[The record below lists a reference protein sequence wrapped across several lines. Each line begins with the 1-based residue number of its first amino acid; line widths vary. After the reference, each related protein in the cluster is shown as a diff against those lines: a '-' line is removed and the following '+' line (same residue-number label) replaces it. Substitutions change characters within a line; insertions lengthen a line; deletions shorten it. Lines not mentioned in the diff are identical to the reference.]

1 MKMDI
6 SRSNCPVGARVT
18 NISYDT
24 KTDYLIHFS
33 DHKGKPSLQ
42 QGIRN
47 IPLEESSG
55 SRNLGDAMRF
65 VARHMFKHARLGL
78 VRRKVA
84 VFFLAGWA
92 RDAEAVG
99 TDTLGLHVLDIT
111 PMAVSF
117 TEEHNLPEAL
127 LMDGTSSFLVFVW
140 EPGHQQ
146 DVEHLAH
153 CTLCHDP
160 CRPGPRRWTRTW
172 PSWWTA
178 AWTP

>member
-1 MKMDI
+1 MRDILLSLLMKMDI

-127 LMDGTSSFLVFVW
+127 LVGGECWEAGLGEGGWWQGTNSPELMCD
-140 EPGHQQ
+140 H
-146 DVEHLAH
+146 
-153 CTLCHDP
+153 
-160 CRPGPRRWTRTW
+160 
-172 PSWWTA
+172 WW
-178 AWTP
+178 W

>member
-1 MKMDI
+1 M
-6 SRSNCPVGARVT
+6 GARVT

-84 VFFLAGWA
+84 VFSWRAGPVMQKPSA
-92 RDAEAVG
+92 RIHWG
-99 TDTLGLHVLDIT
+99 S
-111 PMAVSF
+111 MCW
-117 TEEHNLPEAL
+117 
-127 LMDGTSSFLVFVW
+127 TSPPWLSAS
-140 EPGHQQ
+140 PRSTTSQR
-146 DVEHLAH
+146 
-153 CTLCHDP
+153 P
-160 CRPGPRRWTRTW
+160 C
-172 PSWWTA
+172 
-178 AWTP
+178 